1 MLCSLA
7 LCRSCLNFQYFR
19 VDALTYVHRISI
31 GKVKGAMGKKKNT
44 PAQCIYKTQRNCWME
59 KIVRSV
65 HQHILRTEAGTP
77 DMVLFHILSA
87 VHSNK
92 SNPQNILPGS
102 AKIIFLTPS
111 ISRVAKVVGRL
122 RKRKAIYDLH
132 WTLTEPY
139 YAVIFTI

>member
-1 MLCSLA
+1 
-7 LCRSCLNFQYFR
+7 
-19 VDALTYVHRISI
+19 
-31 GKVKGAMGKKKNT
+31 
-44 PAQCIYKTQRNCWME
+44 ME

-65 HQHILRTEAGTP
+65 QQHILRMEAGTP
-77 DMVLFHILSA
+77 DMVLFHILST
-87 VHSNK
+87 VLGNK

-122 RKRKAIYDLH
+122 WKRKAIYDLH

-139 YAVIFTI
+139 YVIIYNI